1 MTTTTIRSYVAIL
14 ALIIVASTVGPDGAA
29 QVASRPAA
37 EFAAFIDELL
47 APGKARPNDLSAE
60 RFADDL
66 NDTKARLTRLQAIDP
81 ERLSFDDRID
91 WRFVESIFRHREL
104 NLDKIQLWK
113 KDPRVYLV
121 ATRITDVG
129 GTHHKYVGLP
139 VVLGAPG
146 DPAAKADE
154 VLFLLRLIPQQ
165 LKNGKQNLAVY
176 VPRFQELAL
185 RQIDGALHYFE
196 REIPALADTV
206 TVRKAEILS
215 ANYVARTTL
224 ISFRDFLKNDLPER
238 PPADWA
244 VGRSVYDELLARQ
257 LLPYD
262 SESLSRF
269 GWDSFNEQIA
279 ELERVARKIDPSK
292 DWLAMSE
299 EIRQDGPDP
308 RDITA
313 AYQQWIDKAKAH
325 MVAKQVVPTLKWK
338 ERVITLSSSSYQS
351 GTWGFWRFQFFRP
364 EGPDTDGVHVGK
376 YLVDPFESSWSVDEQ
391 KEYRREFDW
400 AMVTIMAQH
409 ETYPGHF
416 VQGLYQ
422 NDNPRRLR
430 RAFRVSVFGEGWA
443 LYSEQVM
450 KEVGYVP
457 NARVELRQLQGLLSR
472 TARLLCDV
480 EIHNG
485 RMSYQEAV
493 ALLRDRVGFSQRLA
507 ELEVNA
513 VVATPGSRV
522 SWLIGRSEILKLRS
536 DYKEQMGAQF
546 TLSDFHD
553 RLLKLGS
560 LPPPLM
566 REALFHTLSEQSTR

>member
-1 MTTTTIRSYVAIL
+1 MTTSTCRPYVATLI
-14 ALIIVASTVGPDGAA
+14 LIIVAAMVSINGLGQA
-29 QVASRPAA
+29 ASRPAD

-47 APGKARPNDLSAE
+47 APRESRPNDLSAE
-60 RFADDL
+60 SFTDDL
-66 NDTKARLTRLQAIDP
+66 KETKARLTRLRAIDS

-91 WRFVESIFRHREL
+91 WRYVESILRNREL
-104 NLDKIQLWK
+104 SLEKVQLWK

-129 GTHHKYVGLP
+129 GAHHKYVGLP

-146 DPAAKADE
+146 DPAEKADE
-154 VLFLLRLIPQQ
+154 LLLLLRLIPQQ
-165 LKNGKQNLAVY
+165 LENGKKNLAVY

-185 RQIDGALHYFE
+185 RQIDGALRYFE
-196 REIPALADTV
+196 REIPALADV
-206 TVRKAEILS
+206 VAARKAEILR
-215 ANYVARTTL
+215 ANDVAQATL
-224 ISFRDFLKNDLPER
+224 ISYRDFLKNDLADR

-244 VGRSVYDELLARQ
+244 VGRAVYDDLLARQ

-262 SESLSRF
+262 SESLSKF

-279 ELERVARKIDPSK
+279 ELERVAKKIDPFK
-292 DWLAMSE
+292 DWLDLSE
-299 EIRQDGPDP
+299 EIRRDGPDP
-308 RDITA
+308 REITV
-313 AYQQWIDKAKAH
+313 AYQEWIDKARAH
-325 MVAKQVVPTLKWK
+325 MVEKQLIPTFKWK
-338 ERVITLSSSSYQS
+338 ERVVTLSSPSYQS

-364 EGPDTDGVHVGK
+364 EGANTEGVHVGK
-376 YLVDPFESSWSVDEQ
+376 YLVDPFESSWPSDEQ

-422 NDNPRRLR
+422 NDHPRRLR

-450 KEVGYVP
+450 KEVGYLP
-457 NARVELRQLQGLLSR
+457 NVRVELRQLQGLLSR
-472 TARLLCDV
+472 TARLICDV
-480 EIHNG
+480 GIHTG
-485 RMSYQEAV
+485 RMSRQEAV
-493 ALLRDRVGFSQRLA
+493 ALLRDRVGFSRRLA
-507 ELEVNA
+507 ELEVDSIVA
-513 VVATPGSRV
+513 VPGSRV
-522 SWLIGRSEILKLRS
+522 GWLIGRSEILKLRS
-536 DYKEQMGAQF
+536 DFKERVGAQY

-560 LPPPLM
+560 LPPPLL
-566 REALFHTLSEQSTR
+566 RETLFATL